1 MFSKL
6 FSEVLNHKG
15 WFNRKGAKMAQR
27 SQRTSQQT
35 RCDLCAILCVFAV
48 NLFAVSFNTH
58 EYHASVTNMQYNAK
72 ERTFEVSIR
81 MFTDDLEKTLTREN
95 GGQRVI
101 FDKKYDKINDQ
112 LLEKYL
118 RKHFIFITSSKQT
131 RPFNY
136 VGHEVEADAQW
147 VYVELPFA
155 EVFRGG
161 TIQQSVLTDTFD
173 DQTNLVTINYNTQK
187 KTLLFRKNQTV
198 QEVSL

>member
-1 MFSKL
+1 M
-6 FSEVLNHKG
+6 
-15 WFNRKGAKMAQR
+15 
-27 SQRTSQQT
+27 
-35 RCDLCAILCVFAV
+35 VFA
-48 NLFAVSFNTH
+48 LLLVSARPTH

-101 FDKKYDKINDQ
+101 FDKKYEKNNDQ

-118 RKHFIFITSSKQT
+118 RKHFVFITPQKQT

-136 VGHEVEADAQW
+136 VGHETEADAQW
-147 VYVELPFA
+147 VYIELPFA
-155 EVFRGG
+155 EAFRGA
-161 TIQQSVLTDTFD
+161 TIQQSVLTETFD